1 MRKQVLFRGV
11 EDEVYRRAKAAA
23 ALRGVSMGS
32 AVSEALKAWVEKEGA
47 DDRQEEY
54 RGNLDFVR
62 SEWKRLRRHRGKA
75 IVVSSGRL
83 QGVFDGYKEACDY
96 SSRFKVALAF
106 VVEEPPS
113 EREIEFGP
121 ELEVQH

>member
-11 EDEVYRRAKAAA
+11 EDDVYRRAKAAA

-83 QGVFDGYKEACDY
+83 QGVFDSYKEACDY

-106 VVEEPPS
+106 VVEESPS

>member
-11 EDEVYRRAKAAA
+11 EDDVYRRAKAAA

-32 AVSEALKAWVEKEGA
+32 VVSEALKAWVEKEHG
-47 DDRQEEY
+47 DHRQEEY

-83 QGVFDGYKEACDY
+83 QGVFDSYKEACDY

-106 VVEEPPS
+106 VVEESPS

>member
-83 QGVFDGYKEACDY
+83 QGVFDSYKEACDY

-106 VVEEPPS
+106 VVEESPS

>member
-11 EDEVYRRAKAAA
+11 EDDVYRRAKAAA
-23 ALRGVSMGS
+23 ALRGVTMGS

-83 QGVFDGYKEACDY
+83 QGVFDSYKEACDY

-106 VVEEPPS
+106 VVEESPS

>member
-11 EDEVYRRAKAAA
+11 EDDVYRRAKAAA

-32 AVSEALKAWVEKEGA
+32 VVSEALKAWVEKENGDA
-47 DDRQEEY
+47 RQEEY

-83 QGVFDGYKEACDY
+83 QGVFDSYKEACDY

-106 VVEEPPS
+106 VVEESPS

>member
-1 MRKQVLFRGV
+1 MRKQVLIRGV
-11 EDEVYRRAKAAA
+11 EDDVYRRAKAAA

-32 AVSEALKAWVEKEGA
+32 VVSEALKAWVEKENGDA
-47 DDRQEEY
+47 RQEEY

-83 QGVFDGYKEACDY
+83 QGVFDSYKEACDY

-106 VVEEPPS
+106 VVEESPS